1 VSMPEI
7 TEKELLMS
15 YQEDRS
21 LNVKLLTNKTKTL
34 QFEIG
39 STDSRPY
46 VENNIGSCSLNGNIL
61 RVEIDQKD
69 LGESVNILKSLEILS
84 TYNASVLSKLFL
96 LQGNLIVI
104 EIEMSENLETVKK
117 ETSAEVRLVYKIK

>member
-1 VSMPEI
+1 MPEI

-15 YQEDRS
+15 YQEDRR
-21 LNVKLLTNKTKTL
+21 LNVALLANKTRTL

-69 LGESVNILKSLEILS
+69 LGETVNILKSLEILG

-96 LQGNLIVI
+96 VQGNLIVI
-104 EIEMSENLETVKK
+104 EIEMSENLETFKN
-117 ETSAEVRLVYKIK
+117 ETSAEVRLVYKVK

>member
-1 VSMPEI
+1 MPEI

-21 LNVKLLTNKTKTL
+21 LNVKLLTNKTRTL

>member
-1 VSMPEI
+1 MPEI

>member
-1 VSMPEI
+1 
-7 TEKELLMS
+7 MS

>member
-1 VSMPEI
+1 MPEI

-15 YQEDRS
+15 YQEDRR
-21 LNVKLLTNKTKTL
+21 LNVALLANKTRIL

-69 LGESVNILKSLEILS
+69 LGETVNILKSLEILS
-84 TYNASVLSKLFL
+84 SYNASVLSKLFL
-96 LQGNLIVI
+96 VQGNLIVI
-104 EIEMSENLETVKK
+104 EIEMSENLETFKN
-117 ETSAEVRLVYKIK
+117 ETSAEVRLVYKVK